1 MSVLYP
7 SEKTSRV
14 ARHAYKLKPCGM
26 SQPTSREAPTRFERL
41 CRAALVARL
50 QNVTKGQLLLADA
63 ERQFSYGTLHD
74 DETAARI
81 EVRDPRFYRHAAL
94 GGTMGAA
101 EAYIRGYWES
111 DDLIAVM
118 RLMARNA
125 AALSEMERGVSR
137 LVKPLLR
144 VGHWLTRNTLVGSQ
158 RNIAAHYDLSNE
170 FFATFLD
177 PTMTYSSGLFEQPE
191 TTLAEASLAKYE
203 RLCQLLDLKP
213 HDHLLEIG
221 TGWGGFACY
230 AAHEYGCRVTTT
242 TISKA
247 QHDYAKQQI
256 AAAGLE
262 KRVELLRTDYRQL
275 QGSFDKIVSI
285 EMIEAVGHEFLGTFF
300 GKCDE
305 LLRPGGSLALQAIT
319 MPEQRYERYRRSVD
333 FIQRYVFPGGCLPS
347 VGALVAATERTSLQL
362 TTLDDFGQDYAR
374 TLEIWRENFHA
385 NLDVIRELG
394 MTERLL
400 RTWHYYFCYCEAAF
414 REQLIGL
421 KQMVFVKP
429 GR

>member
-1 MSVLYP
+1 M
-7 SEKTSRV
+7 
-14 ARHAYKLKPCGM
+14 KP
-26 SQPTSREAPTRFERL
+26 
-41 CRAALVARL
+41 V
-50 QNVTKGQLLLADA
+50 
-63 ERQFSYGTLHD
+63 
-74 DETAARI
+74 
-81 EVRDPRFYRHAAL
+81 
-94 GGTMGAA
+94 
-101 EAYIRGYWES
+101 
-111 DDLIAVM
+111 
-118 RLMARNA
+118 
-125 AALSEMERGVSR
+125 
-137 LVKPLLR
+137 LR
-144 VGHWLTRNTLVGSQ
+144 VGHWLTRNTLAGSQ
-158 RNIAAHYDLSNE
+158 RNIAAHYDLSND
-170 FFATFLD
+170 FFAAFLD
-177 PTMTYSSGLFEQPE
+177 PTMTYSSGIFEQPE

-247 QHDYAKQQI
+247 QHDFAKQQI

-262 KRVELLRTDYRQL
+262 KRVELLQYDYRQL
-275 QGSFDKIVSI
+275 QGKFDKIVSI

-305 LLRPGGSLALQAIT
+305 LLRPGGSLAVQAIT
-319 MPEQRYERYRRSVD
+319 MPEQRYQQYRRSVD

-347 VGALVAATERTSLQL
+347 VGALVAATERTTLQL
-362 TTLDDFGQDYAR
+362 TMLDDFGMDYAR
-374 TLEIWRENFHA
+374 TLELWRENFHA
-385 NLDVIRELG
+385 NLDAIRELG
-394 MTERLL
+394 MPERLL
-400 RTWHYYFCYCEAAF
+400 RTWHYYFCYCEVAF